1 MMLPITRRRLLAAMA
16 LSPLLWQQSLR
27 AETPDA
33 QRIVALEWLPIE
45 LMMALGVVPMAAAEL
60 FNYRDW
66 VGKPELPARVIDV
79 GLRTEPNL
87 ELLTQLKPSLIL
99 YSSGYGP
106 SPTIL
111 SRIAPSQGFAF
122 NNSEGKP
129 LTMAGQSL
137 MQLAQRIGKVTQAQT
152 HLQMFDDVIADTR
165 VRLAP
170 RAARPLLVMSLIDNR
185 HAIVF
190 GKGSLFLEVMERLGL
205 QNAWQGETNFW
216 GSAVIGIERLA
227 TMHNVDVICLS
238 HGDDTL
244 MQQIAATELW
254 QSLPF
259 VRAQRFTRVPTV
271 WFYGATLSAMAF
283 CRILASVQEA

>member
-1 MMLPITRRRLLAAMA
+1 MLPITRRRLLSAMA
-16 LSPLLWQQSLR
+16 LSPLLWQSTLR
-27 AETPDA
+27 AETVDA
-33 QRIVALEWLPIE
+33 ERIVALEWLPIE

-66 VGKPELPARVIDV
+66 VGKPALPASVIDV

-106 SPTIL
+106 SPQTL

-122 NNSEGKP
+122 NNGDGKP
-129 LTMAGQSL
+129 LTAATESI
-137 MQLAQRIGKVTQAQT
+137 MQLGQRIGKVPQAQA
-152 HLQMFDDVIADTR
+152 HLAMFDRFIADMR
-165 VRLAP
+165 ARLAP
-170 RAARPLLVMSLIDNR
+170 RAAKPLLLMSLIDNR

-190 GKGSLFLEVMERLGL
+190 GQGSLFLEVMQRLGL

-227 TMHNVDVICLS
+227 TIKDADAICLS
-238 HGDDTL
+238 HGDETL
-244 MQQIAATELW
+244 MKQIASTELW

-259 VRAQRFTRVPTV
+259 VRQQRFTRVPTV
-271 WFYGATLSAMAF
+271 WFYGATLSAMEF
-283 CRILASVQEA
+283 CRVLDSVLEA

>member
-1 MMLPITRRRLLAAMA
+1 MLPITRRRLLTAMA
-16 LSPLLWQQSLR
+16 ISPLLWQQTLR
-27 AETPDA
+27 AETIDS

-66 VGKPELPARVIDV
+66 VGKPELPASVIDV

-106 SPTIL
+106 SPQTL

-122 NNSEGKP
+122 NNGDGKP
-129 LTMAGQSL
+129 LTAARQSL
-137 MQLAQRIGKVTQAQT
+137 TQLAQRIDREPQARA
-152 HLQMFDDVIADTR
+152 HLAMLDEFFADMRT
-165 VRLAP
+165 RLAP
-170 RAARPLLVMSLIDNR
+170 RAAKPLLLMSLIDKR

-190 GKGSLFLEVMERLGL
+190 GKGSLFLEVMQNLGL

-227 TMHNVDVICLS
+227 AIHDADALCLS
-238 HGDDTL
+238 HGDDAL
-244 MQQIAATELW
+244 MKQIAATELW

-259 VRAQRFTRVPTV
+259 VRQGRFTRVPTV

-283 CRILASVQEA
+283 CQTLDKVLEA

>member
-1 MMLPITRRRLLAAMA
+1 MLPVTRRRLLAAMA
-16 LSPLLWQQSLR
+16 LSPLLWQQTLR
-27 AETPDA
+27 AETVDTH
-33 QRIVALEWLPIE
+33 RIVALEWLPLE
-45 LMMALGVVPMAAAEL
+45 LMMTLGVVPMAAAEL

-66 VGKPELPARVIDV
+66 VGGLELPASVIDV

-106 SPTIL
+106 SPERL

-122 NNSEGKP
+122 NSGDGKP
-129 LTMAGQSL
+129 LSSARRSI
-137 MQLAQRIGKVTQAQT
+137 MQLAQRIDKVPQAQA
-152 HLQMFDDVIADTR
+152 HLAMFDRFMADMR

-170 RAARPLLVMSLIDNR
+170 RVSKPLLLMSLIDAR

-190 GKGSLFLEVMERLGL
+190 GQGSLFLEALQQLGL
-205 QNAWQGETNFW
+205 QSAWQGETNFW

-227 TMHNVDVICLS
+227 AVHDAEAICFS
-238 HGDDTL
+238 HGDDAL
-244 MQQIAATELW
+244 MAQIGATELW

-259 VRAQRFTRVPTV
+259 VRQQRFRRVPTV
-271 WFYGATLSAMAF
+271 WFYGATLSVMEF
-283 CRILASVQEA
+283 CRTLDQALEA

>member
-1 MMLPITRRRLLAAMA
+1 MLPITRRRLLAAMA

-27 AETPDA
+27 AGTLDA

-45 LMMALGVVPMAAAEL
+45 LMMALDVVPMGAAEL

-66 VGKPELPARVIDV
+66 VGKPELPASVIDV

-106 SPTIL
+106 SPAVL

-122 NNSEGKP
+122 NNGDGKP
-129 LTMAGQSL
+129 LTAAGASL
-137 MQLAQRIGKVTQAQT
+137 MQLAQRIGKVPQAQA
-152 HLQMFDDVIADTR
+152 HLQMFDDFIADMR
-165 VRLAP
+165 ARLAP
-170 RAARPLLVMSLIDNR
+170 RATRPLLVMSLIDNR

-227 TMHNVDVICLS
+227 TIHHADAICLS
-238 HGDDTL
+238 HGDETL

-271 WFYGATLSAMAF
+271 WFYGATLSAMEF

>member
-1 MMLPITRRRLLAAMA
+1 MLPVARRRLLAAMA
-16 LSPLLWQQSLR
+16 LSPLLWQQTLR
-27 AETPDA
+27 AETVDTH
-33 QRIVALEWLPIE
+33 RIVALEWLPLE
-45 LMMALGVVPMAAAEL
+45 LMMTLGVVPMAAAEL

-66 VGKPELPARVIDV
+66 VGGLELPASVIDV

-106 SPTIL
+106 SPERL

-122 NNSEGKP
+122 NSGDGKP
-129 LTMAGQSL
+129 LSSARRSI
-137 MQLAQRIGKVTQAQT
+137 MQLAQRIDKVPQAQA
-152 HLQMFDDVIADTR
+152 HLAMFDRFMADMR

-170 RAARPLLVMSLIDNR
+170 RVSKPLLLMSLIDAR

-190 GKGSLFLEVMERLGL
+190 GQGSLFLEALQQLGL
-205 QNAWQGETNFW
+205 QSAWQGETNFW

-227 TMHNVDVICLS
+227 AVHDAEAICFS
-238 HGDDTL
+238 HGDDAL
-244 MQQIAATELW
+244 MAQIGATELW

-259 VRAQRFTRVPTV
+259 VRQQRFRRVPTV
-271 WFYGATLSAMAF
+271 WFYGATLSVMEF
-283 CRILASVQEA
+283 CRTLDRALEA

>member
-1 MMLPITRRRLLAAMA
+1 MT
-16 LSPLLWQQSLR
+16 
-27 AETPDA
+27 
-33 QRIVALEWLPIE
+33 
-45 LMMALGVVPMAAAEL
+45 LGVVPMAAAEL

-66 VGKPELPARVIDV
+66 VGGLELPASVIDV

-106 SPTIL
+106 SPERL

-122 NNSEGKP
+122 NSGDGKP
-129 LTMAGQSL
+129 LSSARRSI
-137 MQLAQRIGKVTQAQT
+137 MQLAQRIDKVPQAQA
-152 HLQMFDDVIADTR
+152 HLAMFDRFMADMR

-170 RAARPLLVMSLIDNR
+170 RVSKPLLLMSLIDAR

-190 GKGSLFLEVMERLGL
+190 GQGSLFLEALQQLGL
-205 QNAWQGETNFW
+205 QSAWQGETNFW

-227 TMHNVDVICLS
+227 AVHDAEAICFS
-238 HGDDTL
+238 HGDDAL
-244 MQQIAATELW
+244 MAQIGATELW

-259 VRAQRFTRVPTV
+259 VRQQRFRRVPTV
-271 WFYGATLSAMAF
+271 WFYGATLSVMEF
-283 CRILASVQEA
+283 CRTLDRALEA